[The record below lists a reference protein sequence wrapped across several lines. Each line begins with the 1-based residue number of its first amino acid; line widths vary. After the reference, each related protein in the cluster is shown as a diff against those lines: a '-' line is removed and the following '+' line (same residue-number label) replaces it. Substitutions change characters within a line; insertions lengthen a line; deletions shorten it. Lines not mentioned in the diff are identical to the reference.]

1 MATGLARF
9 STEKEDAAYLAQ
21 VEASDKGRPNGAAGL
36 SNLATPEGQ
45 SPLDTPKRFNSP
57 SPQDELEK
65 VSLCFDL
72 FSNCGFPMMFSFL
85 AITWPYNQ
93 LGYKQIDTNKIFRYN
108 DAYESVFCAVDTC
121 TLQI

>member
-21 VEASDKGRPNGAAGL
+21 VEASDKGRPNGAGF

-72 FSNCGFPMMFSFL
+72 FSNCRFPYDVL
-85 AITWPYNQ
+85 ILGNQ
-93 LGYKQIDTNKIFRYN
+93 V
-108 DAYESVFCAVDTC
+108 A
-121 TLQI
+121 LQSTRI